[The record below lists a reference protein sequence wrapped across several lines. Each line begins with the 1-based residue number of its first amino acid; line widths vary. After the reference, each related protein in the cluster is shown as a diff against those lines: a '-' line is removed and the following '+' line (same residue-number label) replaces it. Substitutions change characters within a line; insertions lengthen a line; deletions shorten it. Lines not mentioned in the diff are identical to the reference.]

1 MADAAPEATSA
12 RGSAA
17 ATGPARRGGG
27 RGGAG
32 RSGRS
37 RPSGATVSG
46 RPDESKPPAKKKS
59 AKGKDDAALL
69 ASSPPLAIDTEASKP
84 KALTPV
90 ESLVEAIR
98 ANDMNAF
105 RAVLAAN
112 AETLNVNTQ
121 RTRDG
126 DTVLVEACRYAR
138 REMMS
143 LLLQGK
149 ELAHV
154 SDVHVASTNKKANRL
169 GLTPLI
175 AACMTL
181 DATIVDLLLAQEASS
196 SVNVVQMYGRVNAFV
211 VCALF
216 SVANGHTE
224 EQAQRAI
231 AILQKLL
238 TYAKEKDK
246 LQDVFTFET
255 EKGNRLMHIVAG
267 LSNWQGVELLRSFG
281 ADFECINRLGKSP
294 LRMVEYNAFERRS
307 FAFCEPS
314 RPDAKKK
321 KNKKRKT
328 GKQGGNGDSATDAD
342 EKEPAIL
349 AEPESEAD
357 KQTRITRRKLDRK
370 AEIPL
375 LTRTYV
381 ELAKA
386 VGFAPFFDRK
396 RETIVGFQM
405 RSCVLGH
412 VGFVNLANEFASASD
427 ERKPF
432 LIDGLV
438 YTLVSLYPTV
448 LKRPKEY
455 REVWENALRI
465 KPLAS
470 VTAGVTY
477 ANSEQSFA
485 ESTTLTPAAFKLL
498 VEHLLSNYSL
508 SRRVK
513 TMSMVLMQLCSPY
526 AGVSPLSRDS
536 APPLDQLSDVA
547 FYRSITQTLYR
558 SGTKLLFCIFD
569 RTDIEEDES
578 YDEEIEFHLLIA
590 LTELLLQF
598 FAPYANTIQDKSSST
613 AASCGNVTAMFQ
625 KAIEPVKDLWP
636 LVQAALHGLDD
647 AISTPQRFSLLM
659 HIIQVFEQLEAS
671 FLADEAGTLVKL
683 YKIMKQF
690 VKKEATKKR
699 IDNYISSQVHLL
711 QTIANAFPLPSSF
724 LDKVLSEKNK
734 LDILLRSDPKILG
747 LDLYALAPLDDV
759 IRLEHKVDY
768 LGALAEEQSGSV
780 SISISRASASNYV
793 DFILQQVLS
802 TNVRS
807 LKGELNITLINEP
820 GVGIGVVREFFQI
833 VQKCF
838 LNPNYSGDDSAADLD
853 NQTLSSHVTEI
864 GSQWLQLARSQ
875 SPTRSENSRV
885 TSCNKEPEASESSI
899 GDLVKL
905 FPLFEYVDKEKKRD
919 EVRITARKLRVR
931 KSVIEAKKR
940 ENQLSLSQ
948 EDVVVSQAEVN
959 ALKKLYQCVGRLMGL
974 AIRNHQP
981 LDVNFSLPL
990 WKFIMFEKVSWEEY
1004 CGSNEVFKR
1013 SLQFVLDHNFD
1024 ASPLEMYFEFTAEV
1038 TIADDLDP
1046 EKVNGEQTSE
1056 LSTTMELQ
1064 LPQKGGLAHTTV
1076 TNANKHQYVKLR
1088 AQQFFFGNE
1097 LEYYKKLRE
1106 GLLDTTHRTDLKL
1119 FRPKEL
1125 QRLVRGEREIDFAT
1139 MKKSMLYSKGASPD
1153 HGVIQ
1158 SFWEVVEEFDQVQRE
1173 KLLTFWSGS
1182 PQPPL
1187 FGFVSN
1193 HRSMN
1198 SDTALWYVDV
1208 DARMK
1213 INQLPMA
1220 NTCDRRL
1227 ILPDYPSKDVLNQ
1240 KLLTALEHGAVGYDR
1255 M

>member
-1 MADAAPEATSA
+1 MADTAPEATSA

-17 ATGPARRGGG
+17 ATGHARRGGG

-32 RSGRS
+32 RGGRR
-37 RPSGATVSG
+37 RPTGAAASG
-46 RPDESKPPAKKKS
+46 RPDESKPPAKKKT
-59 AKGKDDAALL
+59 AKGKDDAAPLTS
-69 ASSPPLAIDTEASKP
+69 SSPPVVDAEAARP

-98 ANDMNAF
+98 INDMDAF

-126 DTVLVEACRYAR
+126 DAALVEACRYAR
-138 REMMS
+138 REMLS

-149 ELAHV
+149 QLAHA
-154 SDVHVASTNKKANRL
+154 SDVNTASMNKKANRL

-181 DATIVDLLLAQEASS
+181 DTTIVDVLLAQEASS

-224 EQAQRAI
+224 EQAQRAVTI
-231 AILQKLL
+231 FQKLL
-238 TYAKEKDK
+238 TYAKEKNK

-255 EKGNRLMHIVAG
+255 EKGNRLVHIVAG

-314 RPDAKKK
+314 QPDAKKK
-321 KNKKRKT
+321 KNKKRKN
-328 GKQGGNGDSATDAD
+328 GKQGGNGDSATDVD
-342 EKEPAIL
+342 DKNEPVIL
-349 AEPESEAD
+349 AEPESEA
-357 KQTRITRRKLDRK
+357 DRK

-381 ELAKA
+381 ELSKA
-386 VGFAPFFDRK
+386 VGF
-396 RETIVGFQM
+396 V
-405 RSCVLGH
+405 H
-412 VGFVNLANEFASASD
+412 LANEFADASD
-427 ERKPF
+427 ERTPF

-465 KPLAS
+465 KPPAS
-470 VTAGVTY
+470 ATAGATS
-477 ANSEQSFA
+477 ANDDQLLV
-485 ESTTLTPAAFKLL
+485 ESTTLTPVAFKLL
-498 VEHLLSNYSL
+498 MEHLLSNYSL

-513 TMSMVLMQLCSPY
+513 TMGMVLMQLFLPY
-526 AGVSPLSRDS
+526 AGVSPLSHDS
-536 APPLDQLSDVA
+536 APPLDQLSGVT

-590 LTELLLQF
+590 LTELFLQF
-598 FAPYANTIQDKSSST
+598 FTPYAHTIQDKSSST
-613 AASCGNVTAMFQ
+613 AAARGNVTAMFQ
-625 KAIEPVKDLWP
+625 NAIEPVKKLWP

-671 FLADEAGTLVKL
+671 FLADEARTLTKL

-699 IDNYISSQVHLL
+699 IDNYISSQVNLL
-711 QTIANAFPLPSSF
+711 QTIANSFPLPSSF
-724 LDKVLSEKNK
+724 LDKVLPEKNK

-820 GVGIGVVREFFQI
+820 GVGIGVIREFFQI

-838 LNPNYSGDDSAADLD
+838 LNPNYSGDDSAADLE
-853 NQTLSSHVTEI
+853 NQALPSHVTEI

-875 SPTRSENSRV
+875 SPARSEDSRER
-885 TSCNKEPEASESSI
+885 SHKKEPEASESSI
-899 GDLVKL
+899 SDLVKL
-905 FPLFEYVDKEKKRD
+905 FPLFEYVDKEKKHD
-919 EVRITARKLRVR
+919 EVCITARKLRVK
-931 KSVIEAKKR
+931 KSVIEAKKS

-948 EDVVVSQAEVN
+948 ADVMVNQAEVN

-981 LDVNFSLPL
+981 LDVNFPLPL
-990 WKFIMFEKVSWEEY
+990 WKFILLEKVSWEEY

-1013 SLQFVLDHNFD
+1013 SLQFVLDHDFD
-1024 ASPLEMYFEFTAEV
+1024 SSPLEMYFECTTDV
-1038 TIADDLDP
+1038 TIADDSNI
-1046 EKVNGEQTSE
+1046 EKVNGKQVSE
-1056 LSTTMELQ
+1056 LTTTMDMQ
-1064 LPQKGGLAHTTV
+1064 LPQKGGLAHTAV
-1076 TNANKHQYVKLR
+1076 TNVNKHEYVELR
-1088 AQQFFFGNE
+1088 ARQFFFGNE

-1106 GLLDTTHRTDLKL
+1106 GLLDTIYRTDLKL

-1158 SFWEVVEEFDQVQRE
+1158 RFWEVVDEFDQTQRE

-1187 FGFVSN
+1187 FGFASN

-1198 SDTALWYVDV
+1198 SDTALWYIDV

-1213 INQLPMA
+1213 ANQLPMA

-1227 ILPDYPSKDVLNQ
+1227 ILPDYPSKDVVKQ